1 MTINGITFQGQKIKS
16 TEQLRRYL
24 PVGLAIALGVG
35 LTLGASTL
43 VRRWE
48 NQQVEQQFQQ
58 KADSLAVALLRNIE
72 EYSQVTAALG
82 AFFDAAPNVSRSDF
96 QIFVNPFLKRYPAIR
111 GTIWVL
117 PVADQERT
125 AYEQRV
131 QREGFANFRLLERD
145 EQGKFFP
152 ATKRPEYFAINYAE
166 PLETYQSGI
175 GFDLGSDDKIR
186 PAVEKARDTGEIAAS
201 GRIVLFNGAG
211 GFALYRPVYRRG
223 QLQDTPAQRRQS
235 LQGIA
240 YTVYQISQV
249 VERAILGLPLKGNLD
264 FYIKDMSIP
273 NNPEVLIFY
282 DATKGE
288 LRENQPKPA
297 PLTGSAAHLCG
308 EPGNCTRNLTV
319 ADRQWQIEIRPAA
332 GYFTFQTHAT
342 STVVLVGGLLLSTV
356 LGAYLFNFLRYT
368 AEIESERH
376 KSEMLLLNIL
386 PEAIASRLKQ
396 DHQTIAESFP
406 EVTVLFADIVGF
418 TQLSVRVSPTELVH
432 LLNQVFSTFDRLSEK
447 HGLEKIK
454 TIGDAYMAVGGLP
467 KPRPD
472 HADAVAEMALE
483 MQSEIARFNADNHT
497 NLSIRIGIN
506 TGPVVAGV
514 IGKKKFI
521 YDLWGDAVNTA
532 SRMESH
538 GLPDA
543 IHVTDSTYQLLQ
555 EKFILEARG
564 IIQIKGKGEMATYLL
579 KGRKDNN
586 IAGQTPGNLA
596 AS

>member
-1 MTINGITFQGQKIKS
+1 MTINGISFQGQKAKF

-48 NQQVEQQFQQ
+48 NQQVEQEFKQ
-58 KADSLAVALLRNIE
+58 KADSLEVALQRNIE

-117 PVADQERT
+117 PVADRERK
-125 AYEQRV
+125 AYEQSV
-131 QREGFANFRLLERD
+131 QKEGFANFRLLERD

-152 ATKRPEYFAINYAE
+152 AKQRPEYFAINYAA
-166 PLETYQSGI
+166 PLETYRSGI
-175 GFDLGSDDKIR
+175 GFDLGSDAQIR
-186 PAVEKARDTGEIAAS
+186 PAVEKARDMGEIAAS

-211 GFALYRPVYRRG
+211 GFALYRPVYRRDAP
-223 QLQDTPAQRRQS
+223 QNTPQERRQS
-235 LQGIA
+235 LRGIA

-264 FYIKDMSIP
+264 FYIKDVSTP
-273 NNPEVLIFY
+273 NNPQVLIFY
-282 DATKGE
+282 DATKGGMVD
-288 LRENQPKPA
+288 NPPKPA

-342 STVVLVGGLLLSTV
+342 STVVLVGGLVLSAV

-386 PEAIASRLKQ
+386 PEAIASRLKKDQ
-396 DHQTIAESFP
+396 QTIAESFA

-418 TQLSVRVSPTELVH
+418 TQLSMRVSPTDLVH
-432 LLNQVFSTFDRLSEK
+432 LLNRVFSTFDRLSEK

-483 MQSEIARFNADNHT
+483 MQSEIAQFNVENNT

-543 IHVTDSTYQLLQ
+543 IHVTESTSQLLQ
-555 EKFILEARG
+555 EKFILEERG

-586 IAGQTPGNLA
+586 MAGKKAGNLA